1 MSSRLNKLSKVP
13 LREQI
18 LNAIRNAI
26 VEGKFK
32 AGEKIPEQELADE
45 LGVSRT
51 PIREAIRMLEQ
62 QGLLEIRP
70 QNGTYVATLNKREA
84 EDGLYVRA
92 ALEELAVSQAIRR
105 LTEQEWADL
114 CDRYEALLEQ
124 GRAAVQQNNPVAGIE
139 FDTEWHT
146 MLIDAAQ
153 NNSLSRAWRIT
164 GLANLIWSFE
174 FDLYP
179 VDKQAFAHW
188 IDRHADLLET
198 FRGRDPQTCVEAIRF
213 HILRK
218 VSDVDK
224 GQP

>member
-1 MSSRLNKLSKVP
+1 MPQRLKKLSKIP

-26 VEGKFK
+26 VEGKLK
-32 AGEKIPEQELADE
+32 AGEKIPEQELAE
-45 LGVSRT
+45 QLGVSRT

-70 QNGTYVATLNKREA
+70 QNGTYVAVLNKTES

-92 ALEELAVSQAIRR
+92 ALEELAVRQSLKR
-105 LTEQEWADL
+105 LNAQKWDEL
-114 CDRYEALLEQ
+114 CNQYEALLAN
-124 GRAAVQQNNPVAGIE
+124 GRDAVRWNNPVAGIE

-146 MLIDAAQ
+146 LLIDAAQ
-153 NNSLSRAWRIT
+153 NRSLSRTWRIT
-164 GLANLIWSFE
+164 GLSNLIWSFE

-179 VDKQAFAHW
+179 VDHDAFAAW
-188 IDRHADLLET
+188 IVRHEELLEA
-198 FRGRDPQTCVEAIRF
+198 FRGRDPEVCVEAIRF

-218 VSDVDK
+218 VSDVDE
-224 GQP
+224 G

>member
-1 MSSRLNKLSKVP
+1 MTSRLNKLPKIP

-18 LNAIRNAI
+18 LNAIRDAI
-26 VEGKFK
+26 VEGKLK
-32 AGEKIPEQELADE
+32 AGEKIPEQELASQ

-70 QNGTYVATLNKREA
+70 QNGTYVATLNKSES

-92 ALEELAVSQAIRR
+92 ALEELAVSQALQR
-105 LTEQEWADL
+105 LTVQEWADL
-114 CDRYEALLEQ
+114 CDRYEALLSV
-124 GRAAVQQNNPVAGIE
+124 GREAVAQNNPIAGIE

-146 MLIDAAQ
+146 TLIDAAR
-153 NNSLSRAWRIT
+153 NRSLSRTWRIT

-174 FDLYP
+174 FNLYP
-179 VDKQAFAHW
+179 VDKTAFAAW
-188 IDRHADLLET
+188 IARHEDLLQA
-198 FRGRDPQTCVEAIRF
+198 FRGRDPELCVEAIRF

-218 VSDVDK
+218 VSDIDNV
-224 GQP
+224 